1 MANIINYF
9 PLVLNSLNGLK
20 LNEQLELIKSINN
33 ITQDEFLTIGVLE
46 NNLIKNKNIDKNDIF
61 FKPIIKL
68 RLRKFRKDS
77 GKKWTYD
84 QMVQKK
90 YQLSYIW

>member
-1 MANIINYF
+1 M
-9 PLVLNSLNGLK
+9 SLNEIGTKLK
-20 LNEQLELIKSINN
+20 ELRIKNN